1 MKPLVSIL
9 IPCHNAEPWVA
20 LTLESALAQT
30 HPACEIIVVNDGSTD
45 GSRGILRQYEARG
58 VTVIDQP
65 NAGQSA
71 AFNRALSAARGDYY
85 EFLDADDLLAPDKI
99 AAQVAMASTLPAE
112 RMLSGSWGRFH
123 ADPAEARF
131 EAGANWAPY
140 LDPVEW
146 LVTTWSANHMM
157 HGAAWLVPAP
167 LVRRAGGWNTSLS
180 LINDFEFF
188 ARLLLASDG
197 VSFCPGARS
206 YYRSGL
212 PGSLSGRKSDA
223 AWDSAFR
230 SIELGTGH
238 LLQRENSPHTRM
250 GAARAFEG
258 FYYDAFPA
266 VPALRRKAARRIREL
281 GGNFSHAP
289 GGRRFKLLAKCISWP
304 LARRLQLAL
313 RRLAGKSPLVT

>member
-1 MKPLVSIL
+1 MKSIGIKRIVSTLTLLGFTAVASAQYIWLDEKGGKQYSDMPPPASVPKDRIL
-9 IPCHNAEPWVA
+9 KQPGRPYLAPQSSSDNGDNAAGKSAASADKASAPMTLAEKNAEFNKRKA
-20 LTLESALAQT
+20 KQAEQ
-30 HPACEIIVVNDGSTD
+30 
-45 GSRGILRQYEARG
+45 EAKAAEEAK
-58 VTVIDQP
+58 
-65 NAGQSA
+65 NA
-71 AFNRALSAARGDYY
+71 
-85 EFLDADDLLAPDKI
+85 
-99 AAQVAMASTLPAE
+99 
-112 RMLSGSWGRFH
+112 
-123 ADPAEARF
+123 
-131 EAGANWAPY
+131 ANKAKNC
-140 LDPVEW
+140 D
-146 LVTTWSANHMM
+146 N
-157 HGAAWLVPAP
+157 
-167 LVRRAGGWNTSLS
+167 
-180 LINDFEFF
+180 
-188 ARLLLASDG
+188 
-197 VSFCPGARS
+197 ARS

-313 RRLAGKSPLVT
+313 RRLGGKSPALR